1 MAGIDFR
8 ELRAAIAMR
17 DVVALID
24 FVPTVVRGDQ
34 LRGPCPLHRSN
45 NPRSTSFSISLGK
58 NAFRCFRCGA
68 AGNHLDLWVAVT
80 KLPLYEAAEE
90 LCRRLGLAVPRLV
103 REQRRG
109 TRTGPPTGPE

>member
-1 MAGIDFR
+1 MAGM
-8 ELRAAIAMR
+8 RAAIAMR

-34 LRGPCPLHRSN
+34 LRGPCPLHGSK
-45 NPRSTSFSISLGK
+45 NPKHEFVDQSCQERV
-58 NAFRCFRCGA
+58 RCFRCGA

-80 KLPLYEAAEE
+80 KLPFYEAAEE
-90 LCRRLGLAVPRLV
+90 LCRRLDLAVPRLV

-109 TRTGPPTGPE
+109 ATDRRRNNRSAHRNR